1 MIFFVWIL
9 ESIKFFYSKIR
20 KDMKSGGTQNV
31 VFIDVFEYL
40 LLMITSCILLG
51 KMNWLF
57 VENLSY
63 LVAKEVYNLEV
74 LFCYTKWQKERC

>member
-1 MIFFVWIL
+1 MLYFVNISNDHFRL
-9 ESIKFFYSKIR
+9 DFESKIH
-20 KDMKSGGTQNV
+20 KAMKSGGTQNV
-31 VFIDVFEYL
+31 VFEYL

-63 LVAKEVYNLEV
+63 LVVAKEVYNLEV

>member
-1 MIFFVWIL
+1 MIIFVWIL
-9 ESIKFFYSKIR
+9 ESKIH
-20 KDMKSGGTQNV
+20 KAMNSGGTQNV
-31 VFIDVFEYL
+31 VFEYL